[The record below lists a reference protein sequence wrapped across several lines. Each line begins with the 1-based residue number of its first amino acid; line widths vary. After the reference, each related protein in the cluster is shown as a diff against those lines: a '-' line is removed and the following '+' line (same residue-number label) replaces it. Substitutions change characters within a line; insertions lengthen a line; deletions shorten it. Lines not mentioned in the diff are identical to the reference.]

1 MPEVTEVLINQMEW
15 CEILQSECTHV
26 TFYCILLTT
35 KKNMGLF
42 VVVFF
47 AGAFCVCCYC
57 FFGGRGSP

>member
-26 TFYCILLTT
+26 TLYCTLLTI
-35 KKNMGLF
+35 KKNMGLS
-42 VVVFF
+42 VVFF